1 MSFGKIS
8 RKYAIPETFTR
19 LLISRYENC
28 TRIIRITTRDALPT
42 LWTDLIIDRSFRYSF
57 PLSLSLS
64 PYFHE
69 NNLFNGESSKL
80 NLFRRK
86 ISVTLLSN
94 ATRIQGWQIRD
105 LELAINA
112 VTGV

>member
-1 MSFGKIS
+1 MRARAGEVNTAYKLYRVWSTRNVSFGKIS

-57 PLSLSLS
+57 PLSLSPLIFMKIIFSTANPLS
-64 PYFHE
+64 
-69 NNLFNGESSKL
+69 
-80 NLFRRK
+80 
-86 ISVTLLSN
+86 
-94 ATRIQGWQIRD
+94 
-105 LELAINA
+105 
-112 VTGV
+112 